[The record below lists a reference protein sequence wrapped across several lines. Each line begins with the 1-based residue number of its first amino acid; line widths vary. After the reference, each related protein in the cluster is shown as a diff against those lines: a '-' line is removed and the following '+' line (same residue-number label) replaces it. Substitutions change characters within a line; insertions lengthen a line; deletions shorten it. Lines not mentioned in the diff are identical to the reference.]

1 MAMSDVSS
9 DAQTDPQRWFET
21 IVNHYADGIV
31 VIDNDYQLRFVNS
44 VLEDLTGLSNKEI
57 VGKKCYDILCPKD
70 SEGNN
75 LCLKKCPID
84 VGISYSIVRSS
95 ENNPIAVVGIR
106 DVTELAEVDELRT
119 SLLAGISHQLQT
131 PISIIKAYASTLARP
146 DVEWS
151 KQTVSDK
158 LKDIEEESDRL
169 STIISKF
176 LYTSRLEYGEIKLNK
191 LTIDLR
197 KETQRIIKRC
207 SGLTDK
213 HRFETDFPPDFPPIF
228 ADPGRIEEVFINLIE
243 NAIKFSPNG
252 GTIRIIGNHSDD
264 HVLISVMDE
273 GIGIHPDDGEKLFTR
288 FYRAEDVLTTSTQG
302 TGLGLYICRTLI
314 EAHGGQIS
322 VEGKPGT
329 GTCFTFKLPKHSG
342 K

>member
-75 LCLKKCPID
+75 LCLKKCPIHDETAAVYHARGTLTLKEGKPID

-131 PISIIKAYASTLARP
+131 PISIIAY
-146 DVEWS
+146 
-151 KQTVSDK
+151 
-158 LKDIEEESDRL
+158 
-169 STIISKF
+169 
-176 LYTSRLEYGEIKLNK
+176 
-191 LTIDLR
+191 
-197 KETQRIIKRC
+197 
-207 SGLTDK
+207 
-213 HRFETDFPPDFPPIF
+213 
-228 ADPGRIEEVFINLIE
+228 
-243 NAIKFSPNG
+243 
-252 GTIRIIGNHSDD
+252 
-264 HVLISVMDE
+264 
-273 GIGIHPDDGEKLFTR
+273 
-288 FYRAEDVLTTSTQG
+288 
-302 TGLGLYICRTLI
+302 
-314 EAHGGQIS
+314 
-322 VEGKPGT
+322 
-329 GTCFTFKLPKHSG
+329 
-342 K
+342 